1 MDILTYKYVCVDTYI
16 SIYIYDLHTYV
27 YVCNTIYIYILQYII
42 CVYCVYHMMHTYIY
56 IIIYTHIDTSICQA
70 FLLHTADP
78 TLDRW
83 SRWLHRR
90 PSTLWLQKQEMHFAS
105 LHADHPF
112 AHLWDPDVQVSH
124 LREQR
129 SHARGTSAISA
140 SATSIGQ
147 GSWRSF
153 PGLYLWV
160 ANSSNGPVW

>member
-1 MDILTYKYVCVDTYI
+1 MRRY
-16 SIYIYDLHTYV
+16 
-27 YVCNTIYIYILQYII
+27 IYIYIYIWFTHICVCLQYNIYI
-42 CVYCVYHMMHTYIY
+42 YITVYHMCILCISYDAHIYIY